1 MKFAHMA
8 DIHLGATSDPK
19 LRQLELNTFRRAF
32 EECLREDV
40 DFVVIAGD
48 LFHVNIPDLLVVKE
62 ATKVMMKFVE
72 TGRKIYVVYGSHDF
86 SPNATSMVDIL
97 EEAGVIVRVGKP
109 TSVNGKLRPEI
120 VEDKRTGAKL
130 TGISGRKLSL
140 EREAFKYLDREYLA
154 SLRGLKIFLFHIA
167 IDDVRKAGERFEGIA
182 STDLPDGFDYYAGG
196 HVHRRIEYLK
206 DKKIVYPGPLFT
218 GWGIDLENTVKGER
232 RGFYIVDDGK
242 PRFVDL
248 TAFEGVYKEVDANDM
263 SSLALN
269 EILKRLATSM
279 EVGGKVVVMRV
290 FGELSSGKTSEVDF
304 ASLREEIM
312 KRGAIYLHLN
322 RSQLRSK
329 EFEGQAVISED
340 VQKIE
345 EETFREFSK
354 GRRFEESR
362 LNTDA
367 VALSKALLQQ
377 LKVPKMEGETEGDY
391 ESRIKDVAM
400 EVLGI
405 KDLLG
410 MRA

>member
-8 DIHLGATSDPK
+8 DVHLGATSEPR
-19 LRQLELNTFRRAF
+19 LRQLEVEAFRKAF
-32 EECLREDV
+32 EECLKENV
-40 DFVVIAGD
+40 DFVVISGD

-62 ATKVMMKFVE
+62 ATKVMMRFVE
-72 TGRKIYVVYGSHDF
+72 TGRRIYVVYGSHDF

-109 TSVNGKLRPEI
+109 STVNGMLRPEI
-120 VEDKRTGAKL
+120 VVDKRTGALL

-154 SLRGLKIFLFHIA
+154 SLKGFKIFLFHSA
-167 IDDVRKAGERFEGIA
+167 LDDIRRAGERFEGIS

-196 HVHRRIEYLK
+196 HVHRRIEYFK
-206 DKKIVYPGPLFT
+206 TKRIVYPGPLFT

-232 RGFYIVDDGK
+232 RGFYVVEDGVPK
-242 PRFVDL
+242 FVDL
-248 TAFEGVYKEVDANDM
+248 TAFEGLYKEVDATGM
-263 SSLALN
+263 SSFALN
-269 EILKRLATSM
+269 ETLKELAM
-279 EVGGKVVVMRV
+279 GMDVKEKVVVVRV
-290 FGELSSGKTSEVDF
+290 FGELSSGKTSEVEF
-304 ASLREEIM
+304 ASFREELM

-329 EFEGQAVISED
+329 DFEGQAVVSDD

-354 GRRFEESR
+354 SKKFEEAK
-362 LNTDA
+362 LNAEA

-377 LKVPKMEGETEGDY
+377 LRVPKMEGESEGDY
-391 ESRIKDVAM
+391 ESRVMDSAV

-405 KDLLG
+405 KELLRG
-410 MRA
+410 